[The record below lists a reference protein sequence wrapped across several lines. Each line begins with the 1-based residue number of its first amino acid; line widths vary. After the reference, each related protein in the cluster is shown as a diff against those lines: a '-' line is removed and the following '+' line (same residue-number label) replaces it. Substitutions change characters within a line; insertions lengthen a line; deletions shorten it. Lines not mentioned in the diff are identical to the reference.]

1 MVRDCTR
8 GLSTDRPATAN
19 SEAITTSDS
28 SCTSDV
34 PTLGESSQE
43 ASSEA
48 AAVMTT
54 ALFMAVMA
62 LRIAFER
69 L

>member
-8 GLSTDRPATAN
+8 GLSTDRPATSN

-28 SCTSDV
+28 SCTSDE